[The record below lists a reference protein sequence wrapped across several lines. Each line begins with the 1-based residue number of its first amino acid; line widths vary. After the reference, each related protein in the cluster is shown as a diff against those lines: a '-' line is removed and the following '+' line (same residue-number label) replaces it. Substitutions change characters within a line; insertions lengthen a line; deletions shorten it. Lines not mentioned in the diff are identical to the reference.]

1 MTTGHRGVSGGL
13 PGLVEY
19 RAGRGPEVARAP
31 PVMYAE
37 DTMSRDASP
46 DEPTVLTRDGLAQ
59 LQAELRHLRSTK
71 RREVALRIK
80 RAAELG
86 DRSENSEYED
96 AKNEQAFVEGRIRE
110 LDRLLRNV
118 KMIEASVADQLQ
130 VVALGCTVEVVDTAN
145 GERYSYTIVGPVEVD
160 LAQGRISHLSPVG
173 AALMGRAPGE
183 TVRVQAPDGA
193 RHLQVSR
200 IL

>member
-1 MTTGHRGVSGGL
+1 
-13 PGLVEY
+13 
-19 RAGRGPEVARAP
+19 
-31 PVMYAE
+31 
-37 DTMSRDASP
+37 MSRDVTP
-46 DEPTVLTRDGLAQ
+46 DEPTVLTQEGLAQ
-59 LQAELRHLRSTK
+59 LEAEVRHLRSTK

-118 KMIEASVADQLQ
+118 QVIDAPDEDRPQ
-130 VVALGCTVEVVDTAN
+130 VVALGCTVEIVDTAN
-145 GERYSYTIVGPVEVD
+145 GERFSYTIVGPVEVD
-160 LAQGRISHLSPVG
+160 PAQGRISHLSPVG

-183 TVRVQAPDGA
+183 TVRVQAPDGT
-193 RHLQVSR
+193 RHLKVSR
-200 IL
+200 IR

>member
-1 MTTGHRGVSGGL
+1 
-13 PGLVEY
+13 
-19 RAGRGPEVARAP
+19 
-31 PVMYAE
+31 
-37 DTMSRDASP
+37 MSRDTTP
-46 DEPTVLTRDGLAQ
+46 DEPTVLTQDGLTQ
-59 LQAELRHLRSTK
+59 LEAELRHLRSTK

-118 KMIEASVADQLQ
+118 KVIDAAVEDRPQ
-130 VVALGCTVEVVDTAN
+130 VVALGCTVEIVDTAS
-145 GERYSYTIVGPVEVD
+145 GERYTYTIVGPVEVD

-173 AALMGRAPGE
+173 AALLGRVPGD

-193 RHLQVSR
+193 RHLRVSR

>member
-1 MTTGHRGVSGGL
+1 MSQ
-13 PGLVEY
+13 
-19 RAGRGPEVARAP
+19 EVP
-31 PVMYAE
+31 H
-37 DTMSRDASP
+37 SQ
-46 DEPTVLTRDGLAQ
+46 PTVLTQEGLVQ
-59 LQAELRHLRSTK
+59 LETELQYLRSTK

-118 KMIEASVADQLQ
+118 KVIDAPAEDRPR
-130 VVALGCTVEVVDTAN
+130 VVALGCTVEILDTAT
-145 GERYSYTIVGPVEVD
+145 GERFTYTIVGPVEVD
-160 LAQGRISHLSPVG
+160 LGQGRISHLSPVG
-173 AALMGRAPGE
+173 AALMGRAPGDR
-183 TVRVQAPDGA
+183 VRVQAPDGT

-200 IL
+200 IR

>member
-1 MTTGHRGVSGGL
+1 
-13 PGLVEY
+13 
-19 RAGRGPEVARAP
+19 
-31 PVMYAE
+31 
-37 DTMSRDASP
+37 MSRDATP
-46 DEPTVLTRDGLAQ
+46 DEPTVLTQDGLAQ

-118 KMIEASVADQLQ
+118 KVITASGADQRQ
-130 VVALGCTVEVVDTAN
+130 TVALGCTVEVVDTSN
-145 GERYSYTIVGPVEVD
+145 GERCTYTIVGPVEVD
-160 LAQGRISHLSPVG
+160 PAQGRISHLSPVG

-193 RHLQVSR
+193 RHLRVSR